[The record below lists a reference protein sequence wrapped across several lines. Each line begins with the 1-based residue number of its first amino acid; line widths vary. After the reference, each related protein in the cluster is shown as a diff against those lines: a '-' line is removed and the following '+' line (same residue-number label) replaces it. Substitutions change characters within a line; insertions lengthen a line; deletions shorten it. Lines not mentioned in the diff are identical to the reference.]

1 MTRLTRRSVVV
12 GAALTPFAPY
22 VSRAQTWPSGP
33 IKLMIPFPPGGS
45 VDAVARV
52 AQPGLQQRLGA
63 TVVIENRTGASGT
76 VATAAVA
83 KSPPDGNTWLF
94 VFDTHAVNPSLL
106 PGLTFDTEKDLDPV
120 LLIATAPYVVAAN
133 NARPFKTLDDI
144 VKAAKAKPKGISYAS
159 VGTGSIGH
167 LAMVLLGKQA
177 GIDIVHV
184 PYRGGGPAV
193 NDAIAGHVDL
203 VNGSAALL
211 TPQITSGKLKPI
223 FQMGEK
229 RLPALANVQ
238 TIGEAG
244 FPGAQANAWW
254 GVFAPAKTPKP
265 IVDRFATALTESLKE
280 QKIAKLLS
288 ESQQMNL
295 IFGNADALRKF
306 NAEQMK
312 IWGTVIR
319 ENNIK
324 AG

>member
-1 MTRLTRRSVVV
+1 MTKLTRRSVVV
-12 GAALTPFAPY
+12 GAALTPFAAH
-22 VSRAQTWPSGP
+22 VARAQSWPSGP
-33 IKLMIPFPPGGS
+33 IKLINPFPPGGS
-45 VDAVARV
+45 VDVLCRLV
-52 AQPGLQQRLGA
+52 QPGLQQRLGA
-63 TVVIENRTGASGT
+63 TVIVENRPGASGS

-106 PGLTFDTEKDLDPV
+106 NLTFNTEKDFDPV
-120 LLIATAPYVVAAN
+120 LLVATAPYMVATN
-133 NARPFKTLDDI
+133 PARPFKSLADVI
-144 VKAAKAKPKGISYAS
+144 AAAKAKPKSVSYAS

-193 NDAIAGHVDL
+193 NDAVAGHVDL
-203 VNGSAALL
+203 INGSAALL
-211 TPQITSGKLKPI
+211 TPQVKAGRLRPL
-223 FQMGEK
+223 FQTGTK
-229 RLPALANVQ
+229 RLPAHPDVQ

-244 FPGAQANAWW
+244 FPGAQALAWW
-254 GVFAPAKTPKP
+254 AVFTPAKTPKP
-265 IVDRFATALTESLKE
+265 ILERFTAALVESIREERVTKQL
-280 QKIAKLLS
+280 A

-295 IFGNADALRKF
+295 LLAGAEELRKF

-312 IWGTVIR
+312 TWGTVIR

-324 AG
+324 LN